1 MPSIS
6 AEHGALSIGFARNDR
21 TERYAST
28 ALERELAELATT
40 GHGRNNGLNKAS
52 RALGQLVGAGV
63 LEESEVKARLYEAA
77 MANGYVAKDGP
88 AATRATIASGFAA
101 GLKTPRQIPNGQ
113 EPRMADAAQKPAAK
127 LSGVPVPDWTSPD
140 AEGRPTFQAIGR
152 DQPGNVRDEVP
163 GRRHAYRRDG
173 ENVRFKIKRTSG
185 TAYLNFYR
193 VRRPSDGLV
202 GWQALKP
209 AGFVPVPYTGPLE
222 ASDPFAAGS
231 TFEMLHWPEG
241 ERDVDT
247 LWRLGLQAF
256 TFGGASD
263 VPECSDLLRGRD
275 VVILADNDDD
285 GEKCL
290 ARKVAMALPV
300 ASRVRVVRFSDL
312 PVGGDV
318 TLWMEE
324 HGGSPAG
331 LIARARPVTKAS
343 TSDVEWKLPK
353 TIPSGLAPV
362 DTFSPKMIP
371 EALGPWVEDIA
382 DRMQCPSDYV
392 GVAAVVALSA
402 ALGRRIAIR
411 PQERTNWE
419 EVGNLWGMVVGSPG
433 AMKSPAMSA
442 AMAPLHRL
450 EAKAREQNTKDQAK
464 HAKTAEVA
472 RIRRE
477 EAQKAFRKALKSGDA
492 DASEML
498 DIEVPDA
505 PAPRRFIAIDTTYDA
520 LGTLLASNPN
530 GILAFRDELI
540 SLLRTLDREEQAAAR
555 GFYLSAWNGTGDYTF
570 DRIVR
575 GITHIDAACLSML
588 HSTQPGRLAEY
599 ISRAVSGGSG
609 DDGLIQRFGLLV
621 WPDGDGD
628 WHNVDR
634 YPVTA
639 AGDRAWDTFR
649 RLSEVEPGT
658 IGAMQG
664 EFDKI
669 PFLRLDTATQGLFL
683 DWRADLEGRLRGDAL
698 HGALKSHL
706 SKYRK
711 LVPSLALLN
720 HVADDGTGPVSETA
734 LARAIAFSI
743 YLESH
748 ARRAY
753 GSGRQIEVDAGK
765 AILARIRKGDLGDGF
780 TVRDILQ
787 KDWSNLSNKD
797 QVAAGLELLDDLD
810 WLQSQE
816 LKTGGRPKTTFRIN
830 PRGLT

>member
-1 MPSIS
+1 M
-6 AEHGALSIGFARNDR
+6 SIGLARVDR
-21 TERYAST
+21 TERYATT
-28 ALERELAELATT
+28 AMERELAGLASLA
-40 GHGRNNGLNKAS
+40 HGRNDALNKSA

-63 LEESEVKARLYEAA
+63 LDEHEVKERLYEAA
-77 MANGYVAKDGP
+77 VANGYVAKDGP
-88 AATRATIASGFAA
+88 AAARATIASGFGA
-101 GLKTPRQIPNGQ
+101 GLKTPRQIPHGQ
-113 EPRMADAAQKPAAK
+113 EPRMADAAPKPAAK
-127 LSGVPVPDWTSPD
+127 LSGVPLPDWTPPD
-140 AEGRPTFQAIGR
+140 AEGKPVFHAIGR
-152 DQPGNVRDEVP
+152 DEPGIVRDEVA
-163 GRRHAYRRDG
+163 GRRHAFRRDG

-185 TAYLNFYR
+185 SAFINFYR
-193 VRRPSDGLV
+193 VKRPSDGLI

-209 AGFVPVPYTGPLE
+209 AGFVPAPYIGPAD

-231 TFEMLHWPEG
+231 DFEVLHWPEG

-247 LWRLGLQAF
+247 LRRIDLQAF

-275 VVILADNDDD
+275 VLILADNDDD

-290 ARKVAMALPV
+290 ARKVAMAQPV
-300 ASRVRVVRFSDL
+300 AARVRVVRFPEL
-312 PVGGDV
+312 PIGGDV
-318 TLWMEE
+318 TSWMEE

-331 LIARARPVTKAS
+331 LLARARPVVTTAS
-343 TSDVEWKLPK
+343 ANAAAPGEWAKPK
-353 TIPSGLAPV
+353 SIPSGLAPV
-362 DTFSPKMIP
+362 DTFSPNMIP

-411 PQERTNWE
+411 PQEKTSWE

-450 EAKAREQNTKDQAK
+450 EAAAREQNAKD
-464 HAKTAEVA
+464 HARHAEAAEVA
-472 RIRRE
+472 RIRKE
-477 EAQKAFRKALKSGDA
+477 EAQKAFRRALKGGKDA

-498 DIEVPDA
+498 GIEIPEA
-505 PAPRRFIAIDTTYDA
+505 PAPRRFIAIDSTYEA

-530 GILAFRDELI
+530 GVLAFRDELI

-555 GFYLSAWNGTGDYTF
+555 GFYLSAWNGTGSYTF

-575 GITHIDAACLSML
+575 GLTHIDAACLSML
-588 HSTQPGRLAEY
+588 GSTQPGRLAEY
-599 ISRAVSGGSG
+599 IARAVSGGSG

-621 WPDGDGD
+621 WPDGDGA

-634 YPVTA
+634 YPISA
-639 AGDRAWDTFR
+639 ARDRAWDTFK
-649 RLSEVEPGT
+649 RLSEADPAAA
-658 IGAMQG
+658 GAIKG
-664 EFDKI
+664 EFDNI
-669 PFLRLDTATQGLFL
+669 PFLRFDAAAQGLFL
-683 DWRADLEGRLRGDAL
+683 EWRSDLEGRLRGEAM

-706 SKYRK
+706 AKYRK

-720 HVADDGTGPVSETA
+720 HMADDGEGAVSETA

-765 AILARIRKGDLGDGF
+765 AILARIRKGDLADGF
-780 TVRDILQ
+780 SARDILQ
-787 KDWSNLSNKD
+787 KDWSNLSNKE
-797 QVAAGLELLDDLD
+797 QVEAGLHLLDDLD
-810 WLQSQE
+810 WLRSQK
-816 LKTGGRPKTTFRIN
+816 LDTGGRPKIVFHVN